1 MTFYEKMYKTFQP
14 AVAWVYRVHP
24 VNPEN
29 VPDCGVILACNHTS
43 FADVLVLSAALKR
56 QVRYMAKKE
65 LFKIPLLSQLIR
77 ALGAY
82 PVDRGGAD
90 VGSIKRT
97 IAMVE
102 EGELIGIFP
111 QGHRYGKQDPRFTEI
126 KPGVGMIAYHTKA
139 PVVPVFIDNAKMKTA
154 MFRKNYVHFG
164 KPLYF
169 DQLGYQSGGRVEYM
183 NASKLIF
190 DHVCAIKYGDS
201 LIAAQRE
208 VIGGADGVKY
218 VKLSDEA
225 SDGGRTK
232 AEPEDQSDE

>member
-43 FADVLVLSAALKR
+43 FADVLVLSAALKG

-154 MFRKNYVHFG
+154 MFRKNYVYFG

>member
-14 AVAWVYRVHP
+14 AVAWIYRVES

-65 LFKIPLLSQLIR
+65 LFKIPLLAPLIKS
-77 ALGAY
+77 LGAY

-111 QGHRYGKQDPRFTEI
+111 QGHRYGGEDPRFTEV
-126 KPGVGMIAYHTKA
+126 KSGVGMIAYHTKA
-139 PVVPVFIDNAKMKTA
+139 PVVPVFIDNAKMKTS
-154 MFRKNYVHFG
+154 MFRKNTVRFG
-164 KPLYF
+164 KPICF
-169 DQLGYQSGGRVEYM
+169 EELGYNSGGRVEYM
-183 NASKLIF
+183 HASKIIF
-190 DHVCAIKYGDS
+190 DHVCAIKYGDA
-201 LIAAQRE
+201 LIKASKE
-208 VIGGADGVKY
+208 IIGKADEAKY
-218 VKLSDEA
+218 VKLSDGSTKPAETE
-225 SDGGRTK
+225 DG
-232 AEPEDQSDE
+232 ADE